1 MQRSYHRSVSWD
13 RLRRYVLAGLALLT
27 LLSLGFAQEGWSGDI
42 DLFALEDGRL
52 TLTSLAQGR
61 EQAEIHRSYELRS
74 GVPVAWTMECHY
86 DRRPS
91 RYNTFA
97 LDLFSIQTEAGLET
111 CTLAPDPKGL
121 EVRLVRTLSPAN
133 GARKEEV
140 LLRHTLTSPD
150 EVWSK
155 VALRVVYDGDRTMR
169 LSMLSPEG
177 GVRHADIAVQL
188 GGRLEGLL
196 SLRVKFTS
204 GRMSS
209 TFWTEPTIHFPY
221 KSLGQ
226 VRLLRSAR
234 RSDGTF
240 VLYLSQPVDLSRAVS
255 RVGGRETRVV
265 YGETLREV
273 ILPVS
278 SSSGSGP
285 IEVRISGM
293 ETLDGPVGEWQT
305 SIERPS
311 AEDRSGLII
320 SEIMIDPPTVGPL
333 ARIPYVEIANRG
345 TAPVDL
351 GRVIL
356 RCRTTAYDLPPLML
370 SPGGYAVLHSSQHKL
385 PQESIHS
392 LPMDH
397 FPSMSGSFALSLEG
411 RDGQSIDR
419 VVVDD
424 RLREPGLQREGRSI
438 ERIESDPPQWR
449 YSTAPMGGTPG
460 APSLMRPY
468 ETLAAGA
475 LVVNELMLS
484 PESVGEKYIELY
496 NTSTHPIELEGV
508 YMSFRNSPDGSYS
521 AWPLVVSPYTLP
533 AKSYAV
539 LTPYPPALE
548 RLYPLCDP
556 STLVERID
564 FPSISPTYSEISL
577 IARADRTTIDQV
589 VYRRQWLGDTAAD
602 RTRHSLERV
611 SPQAD
616 GTKKSA
622 WRRASEASRGGTP
635 GRLNS
640 SSTENGSEGTWPDD
654 PHLSYEQMMALLPLY
669 GELATLEL
677 FTLEGQQIYRK
688 EGREVRPFIEKLQD
702 GKAPLPTLI
711 VVVRVTFTSPD
722 PDLLPL
728 TYSGKWVHAGAM

>member
-1 MQRSYHRSVSWD
+1 M
-13 RLRRYVLAGLALLT
+13 LAGLALLT
-27 LLSLGFAQEGWSGDI
+27 LLSTGMAQESWGGDI

-52 TLTSLAQGR
+52 TLTPLAQGR
-61 EQAEIHRSYELRS
+61 DQAEIHRSYELRR

-97 LDLFSIQTEAGLET
+97 LDLFSIQKETGLET
-111 CTLAPDPKGL
+111 YTLCPDPKGL
-121 EVRLVRTLSPAN
+121 EVRLVRMLSPTE
-133 GARKEEV
+133 GTRKEEV

-150 EVWSK
+150 EAWQR
-155 VALRVVYDGDRTMR
+155 VALRVVYDGERQMT

-177 GVRHADIAVQL
+177 GVRHADVAVQL
-188 GGRLEGLL
+188 DGRPQGVL

-209 TFWTEPTIHFPY
+209 TFWTEPTIHSPY
-221 KSLGQ
+221 RSLGQ
-226 VRLLRSAR
+226 IRLLRSALR
-234 RSDGTF
+234 RDGTIS
-240 VLYLSQPVDLSRAVS
+240 LYLNQPVDLSRVVAL
-255 RVGGRETRVV
+255 VGGRETRVA
-265 YGETLREV
+265 YGVTMSEV
-273 ILPVS
+273 ILPVTS
-278 SSSGSGP
+278 PSGSGP
-285 IEVRISGM
+285 MEVRISGM

-320 SEIMIDPPTVGPL
+320 SEIMIDPPVVGPL
-333 ARIPYVEIANRG
+333 ARVPYVEIANRG

-356 RCRTTAYDLPPLML
+356 RCRTTAYDLPPVTLP
-370 SPGGYAVLHSSQHKL
+370 PGGYVVLHSSQYKL
-385 PQESIHS
+385 PQDSAHT

-397 FPSMSGSFALSLEG
+397 FPSMSGSFVLSLEG
-411 RDGQSIDR
+411 REGQSIDR

-424 RLREPGLQREGRSI
+424 RLYEPGLQREGHSI
-438 ERIESDPPQWR
+438 ERVESDPPQWR

-460 APSLMRPY
+460 SPSLMRPY
-468 ETLAAGA
+468 ETLAQGA
-475 LVVNELMLS
+475 LVVSELMLS

-496 NTSTHPIELEGV
+496 NTSSHPIELEGV

-564 FPSISPTYSEISL
+564 FPTISPTYSEISL

-611 SPQAD
+611 SPHAD

-622 WRRASEASRGGTP
+622 WRRASDASRGGTP
-635 GRLNS
+635 GRPNS
-640 SSTENGSEGTWPDD
+640 SSAESGSAGTWPDD
-654 PHLSYEQMMALLPLY
+654 THLSYEQMMALLPLY
-669 GELATLEL
+669 GELSTLEL
-677 FTLEGQQIYRK
+677 FTLDGQQIYRK

-711 VVVRVTFTSPD
+711 VVVRVTFTPPD
-722 PDLLPL
+722 PDFLPL

>member
-1 MQRSYHRSVSWD
+1 M
-13 RLRRYVLAGLALLT
+13 LAGLALLT
-27 LLSLGFAQEGWSGDI
+27 FLSLGFAQEGWSGDI
-42 DLFALEDGRL
+42 DLFSLENGRL
-52 TLTSLAQGR
+52 TLSPLAQGR

-74 GVPVAWTMECHY
+74 GEPVAWTMECHY

-97 LDLFSIQTEAGLET
+97 LDLFSIQKETGLET
-111 CTLAPDPKGL
+111 YTLCPDPKGL
-121 EVRLVRTLSPAN
+121 EVRLVRMLSPTE
-133 GARKEEV
+133 GTRKEEV

-150 EVWSK
+150 EAWQR
-155 VALRVVYDGDRTMR
+155 VALRVIYDGERQMTLR
-169 LSMLSPEG
+169 MLSPEG
-177 GVRHADIAVQL
+177 GVQHADVSVQL
-188 GGRLEGLL
+188 DGRPEGLL

-204 GRMSS
+204 SRMNS
-209 TFWTEPTIHFPY
+209 TFWTEPTIHSPY
-221 KSLGQ
+221 RNHGQ
-226 VRLLRSAR
+226 IRLLRSAR
-234 RSDGTF
+234 RSDGTIS
-240 VLYLSQPVDLSRAVS
+240 LYLNQPVDLSRAVAL
-255 RVGGRETRVV
+255 VGGRETRVA
-265 YGETLREV
+265 YGETLSEV

-278 SSSGSGP
+278 SPSGSGP
-285 IEVRISGM
+285 LEVRISGM

-311 AEDRSGLII
+311 AEDGSGLII
-320 SEIMIDPPTVGPL
+320 SEIMIDPPAVGLL
-333 ARIPYVEIANRG
+333 ARVPYVEIANRG

-356 RCRTTAYDLPPLML
+356 RCRTTAYDLPPVTLP
-370 SPGGYAVLHSSQHKL
+370 PGGYAVLHSSQYKL
-385 PQESIHS
+385 PQESAHT

-397 FPSMSGSFALSLEG
+397 FPSMSGSFVLSLEG

-424 RLREPGLQREGRSI
+424 RLYEPGLQREGHSI
-438 ERIESDPPQWR
+438 ERVESDPPQWR

-468 ETLAAGA
+468 ETLVPGA
-475 LVVNELMLS
+475 LVVSELMLS
-484 PESVGEKYIELY
+484 PESVGEKYVELY
-496 NTSTHPIELEGV
+496 NNSSHPIELEGV

-577 IARADRTTIDQV
+577 IARADRSTVDQV
-589 VYRRQWLGDTAAD
+589 VYRRQWLGDTTAD

-611 SPQAD
+611 SPHAD

-640 SSTENGSEGTWPDD
+640 TSTESGSGEGTWPDD

-677 FTLEGQQIYRK
+677 FTLDGQQIYRK
-688 EGREVRPFIEKLQD
+688 EGREVRPFIAKLQD

-711 VVVRVTFTSPD
+711 VVVRVTFTPPD
-722 PDLLPL
+722 PDFVPL
-728 TYSGKWVHAGAM
+728 TYSGKWVHAGAL

>member
-1 MQRSYHRSVSWD
+1 M
-13 RLRRYVLAGLALLT
+13 LAGLAFLT
-27 LLSLGFAQEGWSGDI
+27 FLSLGFAQEGWSGDI
-42 DLFALEDGRL
+42 DLFSLENGRL
-52 TLTSLAQGR
+52 TLTPLVQGG

-97 LDLFSIQTEAGLET
+97 LDLFSMHTETGLET
-111 CTLAPDPKGL
+111 YTLCPDPKGL

-133 GARKEEV
+133 GTGKEEV
-140 LLRHTLTSPD
+140 LLRHPLISPD
-150 EVWSK
+150 EAWQR
-155 VALRVVYDGDRTMR
+155 VALRVVYDGERQMT

-177 GVRHADIAVQL
+177 GVRHADVAVQL
-188 GGRLEGLL
+188 DGRPQGVL

-204 GRMSS
+204 GRMNS
-209 TFWTEPTIHFPY
+209 TFWTEPTFRSPY
-221 KSLGQ
+221 RSLGQ
-226 VRLLRSAR
+226 IRLLRSALR
-234 RSDGTF
+234 RDGTIS
-240 VLYLSQPVDLSRAVS
+240 LYLNQPVDLSRAVTL
-255 RVGGRETRVV
+255 VGGRETRVA
-265 YGETLREV
+265 YGETLSEV

-278 SSSGSGP
+278 SPSGSGP
-285 IEVRISGM
+285 MEVRISGM

-305 SIERPS
+305 SIKRLS
-311 AEDRSGLII
+311 AGDRSGLII

-333 ARIPYVEIANRG
+333 ARVPYVEIANRG

-351 GRVIL
+351 GRVLL
-356 RCRTTAYDLPPLML
+356 RCRTTAYDLPPVTLP
-370 SPGGYAVLHSSQHKL
+370 PGGYVVLHSSQYKL
-385 PQESIHS
+385 PQESAHT

-397 FPSMSGSFALSLEG
+397 FPSMSGSFVLSLEG

-424 RLREPGLQREGRSI
+424 QLREPGLQREGHSI
-438 ERIESDPPQWR
+438 ERVESDPPQWR

-468 ETLAAGA
+468 DTLAMGA
-475 LVVNELMLS
+475 LVVSELMLS

-496 NTSTHPIELEGV
+496 NTSSHPIELEGV

-521 AWPLVVSPYTLP
+521 AWPLVVSPYTLS

-589 VYRRQWLGDTAAD
+589 VYRRQWLGGTAAD

-611 SPQAD
+611 SPHAD

-622 WRRASEASRGGTP
+622 WRRASDASRGGTP
-635 GRLNS
+635 GRPNS
-640 SSTENGSEGTWPDD
+640 SSTENGSAGTWPDD
-654 PHLSYEQMMALLPLY
+654 PRLSYEQMMALLPLY

-677 FTLEGQQIYRK
+677 FTLDGQQIYRK
-688 EGREVRPFIEKLQD
+688 EGGEVRPFIAKLQD

-711 VVVRVTFTSPD
+711 VVVRVTFTPPD

-728 TYSGKWVHAGAM
+728 TYSGNWVHAGAM

>member
-1 MQRSYHRSVSWD
+1 M
-13 RLRRYVLAGLALLT
+13 LAGLALLT
-27 LLSLGFAQEGWSGDI
+27 FLSLGIAQEGWSGDI
-42 DLFALEDGRL
+42 DLFSLENGRL
-52 TLTSLAQGR
+52 TLTPLAQGR
-61 EQAEIHRSYELRS
+61 EQAEIHRSYELRR

-91 RYNTFA
+91 RYNTFV
-97 LDLFSIQTEAGLET
+97 LDLFSIQKETELET
-111 CTLAPDPKGL
+111 YTLCPDPKGL

-133 GARKEEV
+133 GTGKEEV
-140 LLRHTLTSPD
+140 LLRHPLTSPD
-150 EVWSK
+150 EAWQR
-155 VALRVVYDGDRTMR
+155 VALRVVYDGERQMT

-177 GVRHADIAVQL
+177 GVQHADVSVQL
-188 GGRLEGLL
+188 DGRPEGLL

-204 GRMSS
+204 SRMNS
-209 TFWTEPTIHFPY
+209 TFWTEPTIHSSY
-221 KSLGQ
+221 RSHGQ
-226 VRLLRSAR
+226 IRLLRSAR
-234 RSDGTF
+234 RSDGTIS
-240 VLYLSQPVDLSRAVS
+240 LYLNQPVDLSRAVAL
-255 RVGGRETRVV
+255 VGGRETRVA
-265 YGETLREV
+265 YGETLSEV

-278 SSSGSGP
+278 SPSGSGP
-285 IEVRISGM
+285 LEVRISGM

-311 AEDRSGLII
+311 AEDSSGLII

-333 ARIPYVEIANRG
+333 ARVPYVEIANRG

-356 RCRTTAYDLPPLML
+356 RCRTTAYDLPPVTLP
-370 SPGGYAVLHSSQHKL
+370 PGGYAVLHSSQYKL
-385 PQESIHS
+385 PQETAHT

-397 FPSMSGSFALSLEG
+397 FPSMSGSFVLSLEG

-424 RLREPGLQREGRSI
+424 RLYEPGLQREGHSI
-438 ERIESDPPQWR
+438 ERVESDPPQWR

-468 ETLAAGA
+468 ETLVPGA
-475 LVVNELMLS
+475 LVVSELMLS
-484 PESVGEKYIELY
+484 PESVGEKYVELY
-496 NTSTHPIELEGV
+496 NNSSHPIELEGV

-577 IARADRTTIDQV
+577 IARADRTTVDQV

-611 SPQAD
+611 SPHAD

-640 SSTENGSEGTWPDD
+640 MSTENGSEGTWPDD
-654 PHLSYEQMMALLPLY
+654 PRLSYEQMMALLPLY
-669 GELATLEL
+669 GEMATLEL
-677 FTLEGQQIYRK
+677 FTLDGQQIYRK
-688 EGREVRPFIEKLQD
+688 EGREVRPFIAKLQD

-711 VVVRVTFTSPD
+711 VVVRVTFTPPD
-722 PDLLPL
+722 PDFVPL
-728 TYSGKWVHAGAM
+728 TYSGKWVHAGAL

>member
-1 MQRSYHRSVSWD
+1 M
-13 RLRRYVLAGLALLT
+13 LAGLAFLT
-27 LLSLGFAQEGWSGDI
+27 FLSLGFAQEGWSGDI
-42 DLFALEDGRL
+42 DLFSLENGRL
-52 TLTSLAQGR
+52 TLTPLAQGG

-97 LDLFSIQTEAGLET
+97 LDLFSMHTETGLET
-111 CTLAPDPKGL
+111 YTLCPDPKGL

-133 GARKEEV
+133 GTGKEEV
-140 LLRHTLTSPD
+140 LLRHPLISPD
-150 EVWSK
+150 EAWQR
-155 VALRVVYDGDRTMR
+155 VALRVVYDGERQMT

-177 GVRHADIAVQL
+177 GVQHADVAVQL
-188 GGRLEGLL
+188 DGRPHGVL

-209 TFWTEPTIHFPY
+209 TFWTEPTIHSPY
-221 KSLGQ
+221 RSLGQ
-226 VRLLRSAR
+226 IRLLRSALR
-234 RSDGTF
+234 RDGTIS
-240 VLYLSQPVDLSRAVS
+240 LYLNQPVDLSRAVTL
-255 RVGGRETRVV
+255 VGGRETRVA
-265 YGETLREV
+265 YGETLSEV
-273 ILPVS
+273 ILPVTS
-278 SSSGSGP
+278 PSDSGP
-285 IEVRISGM
+285 MEVRISGM

-320 SEIMIDPPTVGPL
+320 SEIMIDPPAVGPL
-333 ARIPYVEIANRG
+333 ARVPYVEIANRG

-351 GRVIL
+351 GRAIL
-356 RCRTTAYDLPPLML
+356 RCRTTAYDLPPVTLP
-370 SPGGYAVLHSSQHKL
+370 PGGYAVLHSSQYKL
-385 PQESIHS
+385 PQESAHT

-397 FPSMSGSFALSLEG
+397 FPSMSGSFVLSLEG

-424 RLREPGLQREGRSI
+424 RLYEPGLQREGHSI
-438 ERIESDPPQWR
+438 ERVESDPLQWR
-449 YSTAPMGGTPG
+449 YSIAPMGGTPG

-468 ETLAAGA
+468 DTLAMGA
-475 LVVNELMLS
+475 LVVSELMLS

-577 IARADRTTIDQV
+577 IARADRTSIDQV

-611 SPQAD
+611 SPHAD

-622 WRRASEASRGGTP
+622 WRRASDASRGGTP

-640 SSTENGSEGTWPDD
+640 SSTENGSAGTWPDD
-654 PHLSYEQMMALLPLY
+654 PRLSYEQMMALLPLY

-677 FTLEGQQIYRK
+677 FTLDGQQIYRK
-688 EGREVRPFIEKLQD
+688 EGGEVRPFIEKLQD

-711 VVVRVTFTSPD
+711 IVVRVTFTSPD
-722 PDLLPL
+722 PDFVPL
-728 TYSGKWVHAGAM
+728 TYSGKWVHAGAL

>member
-1 MQRSYHRSVSWD
+1 
-13 RLRRYVLAGLALLT
+13 
-27 LLSLGFAQEGWSGDI
+27 
-42 DLFALEDGRL
+42 
-52 TLTSLAQGR
+52 
-61 EQAEIHRSYELRS
+61 
-74 GVPVAWTMECHY
+74 
-86 DRRPS
+86 
-91 RYNTFA
+91 
-97 LDLFSIQTEAGLET
+97 
-111 CTLAPDPKGL
+111 
-121 EVRLVRTLSPAN
+121 
-133 GARKEEV
+133 
-140 LLRHTLTSPD
+140 
-150 EVWSK
+150 
-155 VALRVVYDGDRTMR
+155 
-169 LSMLSPEG
+169 
-177 GVRHADIAVQL
+177 
-188 GGRLEGLL
+188 
-196 SLRVKFTS
+196 
-204 GRMSS
+204 
-209 TFWTEPTIHFPY
+209 
-221 KSLGQ
+221 
-226 VRLLRSAR
+226 
-234 RSDGTF
+234 
-240 VLYLSQPVDLSRAVS
+240 
-255 RVGGRETRVV
+255 
-265 YGETLREV
+265 
-273 ILPVS
+273 
-278 SSSGSGP
+278 
-285 IEVRISGM
+285 M

-333 ARIPYVEIANRG
+333 ARVPYVEIANRG

-356 RCRTTAYDLPPLML
+356 RCRTAAYDLPPVTLP
-370 SPGGYAVLHSSQHKL
+370 PGDYAVLHSSQHKL
-385 PQESIHS
+385 PQESDHS

-411 RDGQSIDR
+411 RNGQSIDR

-424 RLREPGLQREGRSI
+424 QLREPGLQREGHSI
-438 ERIESDPPQWR
+438 ERVESDPPQWR

-468 ETLAAGA
+468 DTLAMGA
-475 LVVNELMLS
+475 LVVSELMLS

-496 NTSTHPIELEGV
+496 NTSSHPIELEGV

-521 AWPLVVSPYTLP
+521 AWPLVVSPYTLS

-564 FPSISPTYSEISL
+564 FPSISSTYSEISL
-577 IARADRTTIDQV
+577 VARADRTTIDQV

-611 SPQAD
+611 SPHDD

-640 SSTENGSEGTWPDD
+640 SSSESGSGEGTWPDD

-677 FTLEGQQIYRK
+677 FTLDGQQIYRK
-688 EGREVRPFIEKLQD
+688 EGGEVRPFIEKLQD

-711 VVVRVTFTSPD
+711 VVVRVTFTPPD
-722 PDLLPL
+722 PDFLPL
-728 TYSGKWVHAGAM
+728 TYSGNWVHAGAM

>member
-1 MQRSYHRSVSWD
+1 M
-13 RLRRYVLAGLALLT
+13 LAGLALLT
-27 LLSLGFAQEGWSGDI
+27 FLSLGIAQEGWSGDI
-42 DLFALEDGRL
+42 DLFSLENGRL
-52 TLTSLAQGR
+52 TLSPLAQGR
-61 EQAEIHRSYELRS
+61 EQAEIHRSYELRN

-97 LDLFSIQTEAGLET
+97 LDLFSIQKETGLET
-111 CTLAPDPKGL
+111 YTLCPDPKGL
-121 EVRLVRTLSPAN
+121 EVRLVRMLSPTE
-133 GARKEEV
+133 GTRKEEV

-150 EVWSK
+150 EAWQR
-155 VALRVVYDGDRTMR
+155 VALRVVYDGERQMT

-177 GVRHADIAVQL
+177 GVQHADVSVQL
-188 GGRLEGLL
+188 DGRPEGLL

-204 GRMSS
+204 SRMNS
-209 TFWTEPTIHFPY
+209 TFWTEPTIHSPY
-221 KSLGQ
+221 RSHGQ
-226 VRLLRSAR
+226 IRLLRSAR
-234 RSDGTF
+234 RSDGTIS
-240 VLYLSQPVDLSRAVS
+240 LYLNQPVDLSRAVAL
-255 RVGGRETRVV
+255 VGGRETRVA
-265 YGETLREV
+265 YGETLSDV

-278 SSSGSGP
+278 SPSGSGP
-285 IEVRISGM
+285 MEVRISGM

-320 SEIMIDPPTVGPL
+320 SEIMIDPPAVGPL
-333 ARIPYVEIANRG
+333 ARVPYVEIANRG

-351 GRVIL
+351 GRVLL
-356 RCRTTAYDLPPLML
+356 RCRTTAYDLPPVTLP
-370 SPGGYAVLHSSQHKL
+370 PGGYVVLHSSQYKL
-385 PQESIHS
+385 PQESAHT

-397 FPSMSGSFALSLEG
+397 FPSMSSSFVLSLEG

-424 RLREPGLQREGRSI
+424 RLYEPGLQREGHSM
-438 ERIESDPPQWR
+438 ERVESDPPQWR

-468 ETLAAGA
+468 DTLAMGA
-475 LVVNELMLS
+475 LVVSELMLS

-564 FPSISPTYSEISL
+564 FPSISSTYSEISL
-577 IARADRTTIDQV
+577 VARADRTTIDQV

-611 SPQAD
+611 SPHAD

-622 WRRASEASRGGTP
+622 WRRASDASRGGTP
-635 GRLNS
+635 GRPNS
-640 SSTENGSEGTWPDD
+640 SSTENGSAGTWPDD
-654 PHLSYEQMMALLPLY
+654 PRLSYEQMMALLPLY

-677 FTLEGQQIYRK
+677 FTLDGQQIYRK
-688 EGREVRPFIEKLQD
+688 EGGEVRPFIEKLQD

-711 VVVRVTFTSPD
+711 VVVRVTFTPPD
-722 PDLLPL
+722 PDFLPL

>member
-1 MQRSYHRSVSWD
+1 M
-13 RLRRYVLAGLALLT
+13 LAGLALLT
-27 LLSLGFAQEGWSGDI
+27 FLSLGFAQEGWSGDI
-42 DLFALEDGRL
+42 DLFSLENGRL
-52 TLTSLAQGR
+52 TLTPLAQGG

-97 LDLFSIQTEAGLET
+97 LDLFSTQTEAGLET
-111 CTLAPDPKGL
+111 YTLCPDPKGL

-133 GARKEEV
+133 GTGKEEV
-140 LLRHTLTSPD
+140 LLRHPLISPD
-150 EVWSK
+150 EAWQR
-155 VALRVVYDGDRTMR
+155 VALRVVYDGERQMT

-177 GVRHADIAVQL
+177 GVRHADVAVQL
-188 GGRLEGLL
+188 GGRLEGVL

-209 TFWTEPTIHFPY
+209 TFWTEPTIHSPY
-221 KSLGQ
+221 RSLGQ
-226 VRLLRSAR
+226 IRLLRSAR
-234 RSDGTF
+234 RGDGTL
-240 VLYLSQPVDLSRAVS
+240 VLYLSQPVDLSRAVAL
-255 RVGGRETRVV
+255 VGGRETRVA

-278 SSSGSGP
+278 SPSGSGP
-285 IEVRISGM
+285 MEVRISGM

-311 AEDRSGLII
+311 AEDRSGLIL
-320 SEIMIDPPTVGPL
+320 SEIMIDPPAVGPL
-333 ARIPYVEIANRG
+333 ARVPYVEIANRG

-356 RCRTTAYDLPPLML
+356 RCRTTAYDLPSVTLP
-370 SPGGYAVLHSSQHKL
+370 PGGYAVLHSSQYKL
-385 PQESIHS
+385 PQESAHT

-411 RDGQSIDR
+411 RNGQSIDR

-424 RLREPGLQREGRSI
+424 QLREPGLQREGRSI
-438 ERIESDPPQWR
+438 ERVESDPPQWR

-468 ETLAAGA
+468 DTLAMGA
-475 LVVNELMLS
+475 LVVSELMLS

-602 RTRHSLERV
+602 RTRHSLERI
-611 SPQAD
+611 SPHAD

-640 SSTENGSEGTWPDD
+640 SSSESGSGEGTWPDD

-677 FTLEGQQIYRK
+677 FTLDGQQIYRK
-688 EGREVRPFIEKLQD
+688 EGGEVRPFIEKLQD

-711 VVVRVTFTSPD
+711 VVVRVTFTPPD
-722 PDLLPL
+722 PDFLPL

>member
-1 MQRSYHRSVSWD
+1 M
-13 RLRRYVLAGLALLT
+13 LTGLALLT
-27 LLSLGFAQEGWSGDI
+27 LLSTGMAQEGWGGDI
-42 DLFALEDGRL
+42 DLFTLEDGRL
-52 TLTSLAQGR
+52 TLTPLAQGR
-61 EQAEIHRSYELRS
+61 EQAEIHRSYELRH

-97 LDLFSIQTEAGLET
+97 LDLFSVQTKAARET
-111 CTLAPDPKGL
+111 YTLCPDPKGL
-121 EVRLVRTLSPAN
+121 EVRLIRTLSPAN
-133 GARKEEV
+133 GTGKEEV
-140 LLRHTLTSPD
+140 LLRHALTYPD
-150 EVWSK
+150 EVWRS
-155 VALRVVYDGDRTMR
+155 VALRVFYDGDRQMT

-177 GVRHADIAVQL
+177 GVRHADVVVQL
-188 GGRLEGLL
+188 DGRPQGLL

-204 GRMSS
+204 GRMNS
-209 TFWTEPTIHFPY
+209 TVWTEPTISSPY
-221 KSLGQ
+221 RSPGQ
-226 VRLLRSAR
+226 IRLLRSAR
-234 RSDGTF
+234 RGDGTL
-240 VLYLSQPVDLSRAVS
+240 VLYLSQPVDLSRAVAL
-255 RVGGRETRVV
+255 VGERETRIT
-265 YGETLREV
+265 YGETLSEV
-273 ILPVS
+273 ILSAS

-311 AEDRSGLII
+311 AGDSSGLII
-320 SEIMIDPPTVGPL
+320 SEIMIDPPMVGPL
-333 ARIPYVEIANRG
+333 ARVPYVEIANRG

-356 RCRTTAYDLPPLML
+356 RCRTTAYDLPPVTL
-370 SPGGYAVLHSSQHKL
+370 PAGGYAVLHSSQYKL
-385 PQESIHS
+385 PQESAHT

-397 FPSMSGSFALSLEG
+397 FPSMSGSFVLSLEG

-424 RLREPGLQREGRSI
+424 RLYEPGLQREGHSI
-438 ERIESDPPQWR
+438 ERVDSDPPQWR

-468 ETLAAGA
+468 ETLAPGA
-475 LVVNELMLS
+475 LVVSELMLS
-484 PESVGEKYIELY
+484 PESVGEKYVELY
-496 NTSTHPIELEGV
+496 NNSSHPIDLEGV
-508 YMSFRNSPDGSYS
+508 YMSFRNNPDGSYS
-521 AWPLVVSPYTLP
+521 SWPLVVSPYTLP

-564 FPSISPTYSEISL
+564 FPSISSTYSEISL
-577 IARADRTTIDQV
+577 VARADRTSIDQV

-602 RTRHSLERV
+602 RTRHSLERI
-611 SPQAD
+611 SPHAD

-622 WRRASEASRGGTP
+622 WCRASDASRGGTP
-635 GRLNS
+635 GRPNS
-640 SSTENGSEGTWPDD
+640 SSTENGSAGTWPDD
-654 PHLSYEQMMALLPLY
+654 PHLSYEQMMTLLPLY

-677 FTLEGQQIYRK
+677 FTLDGQQIYRK
-688 EGREVRPFIEKLQD
+688 EGGEVRPFIEKLQD
-702 GKAPLPTLI
+702 GTAPLPTLI
-711 VVVRVTFTSPD
+711 VVVRVTFTPPD
-722 PDLLPL
+722 PDFLPL